1 MSSNVLTLTG
11 LQIEKKKKINI
22 NFNSVLKSKYYVVN
36 LLIKTIPKS
45 YLFSRIIDQV
55 FLNTFN

>member
-22 NFNSVLKSKYYVVN
+22 NFNSVLKSKYHVVN
-36 LLIKTIPKS
+36 LLLKTIPKS